1 MDLKLWNRP
10 KLPHWGALWD
20 PFVWCK
26 RSLFRMCN
34 PWGLL
39 SCLAGDI
46 NSPPAVWLG
55 QWAEKYRTTI
65 KEKRSMVPMVALQL
79 YHEECVG
86 DVRFKHTVTGFWC
99 KKRMQ
104 QQKKCCTVPS
114 VQLPQTWVRAINRPT
129 GSNII
134 IHFAHGALDILT
146 LHDLSRISHPI
157 IQLKTW
163 LRHDGGG
170 RAEGTGEP
178 WTCTPYKSLQ

>member
-1 MDLKLWNRP
+1 MHTWEWKSQIGNTRHVTQSTHLKWT
-10 KLPHWGALWD
+10 WSFEID
-20 PFVWCK
+20 PNCPIGEPCGIHLFDVNV
-26 RSLFRMCN
+26 SLFRMCN

-104 QQKKCCTVPS
+104 QKKSVARFQACSYHKHGCVP
-114 VQLPQTWVRAINRPT
+114 
-129 GSNII
+129 
-134 IHFAHGALDILT
+134 
-146 LHDLSRISHPI
+146 
-157 IQLKTW
+157 
-163 LRHDGGG
+163 
-170 RAEGTGEP
+170 
-178 WTCTPYKSLQ
+178 